1 MTDNSTRL
9 RSTRDPQSPR
19 PSVEELI
26 GCQAVREALG
36 RHIGV
41 ELRRRNAFGQMDP
54 GDVFQEMYLRAR
66 LRGRQGPRGNV
77 VNWLKKIA
85 TNYIIDELRKGRLRT
100 RRNVELGPDH
110 EPSALV
116 ENTKEVAEVVEVA
129 SGSLNPKERRFLQ
142 LYLQDSCA
150 ETLASASGLRNAKA
164 ATDAKYRLHR
174 KLRHVIVAMG
184 AD

>member
-9 RSTRDPQSPR
+9 HGNRDPQVPR

-36 RHIGV
+36 RHIV
-41 ELRRRNAFGQMDP
+41 TELKQRNALRQMDP

-66 LRGRQGPRGNV
+66 NPGGQGPSGNV

-100 RRNVELGPDH
+100 RRSGELGPDR
-110 EPSALV
+110 EPSVLV
-116 ENTKEVAEVVEVA
+116 ENTMEVKEVIEAARVA
-129 SGSLNPKERRFLQ
+129 LNPRERLLLQ
-142 LYLQDSCA
+142 LCLRDLSA
-150 ETLASASGLRNAKA
+150 EALASASGLKNAKA
-164 ATDAKYRLHR
+164 ARDAKHRFYR
-174 KLRHVIVAMG
+174 KLRPVLIALG
-184 AD
+184 AN